1 MKRSIIILLISLIAV
16 TACKKEKWTER
27 RIDPV
32 DFLSGDKYK
41 NLTIQVVFERGYAL
55 DNWTNEHLV
64 AFLTSRLNKPG
75 GIQIVAKE
83 IDPSGKAYISS
94 ADLIKIERKYRTEFS
109 KGSTLSAFVFVSG
122 SQFAENYGDT
132 KYLGVKY
139 GETGA
144 ALFAKTIDD
153 YSGGLNQPSKAT
165 LETTVIEHE
174 FGHLLGL
181 VNSGTKMREYHEDGS
196 HPHHCNNENCLM
208 YYATETSD
216 VIKNIL
222 GDKVAELDNKCIM
235 DLQYNGGK

>member
-1 MKRSIIILLISLIAV
+1 MKKSIIILLVSLTALV
-16 TACKKEKWTER
+16 ACKKEKWTER
-27 RIDPV
+27 RIEPV

-41 NLTIQVVFERGYAL
+41 NLTIQVVFERGYSL
-55 DNWTNEHLV
+55 DSKTNSNLV

-83 IDPSGKAYISS
+83 IDPSGKAYITS
-94 ADLIKIERKYRTEFS
+94 ADLIQIERKYRTEFS

-122 SQFAENYGDT
+122 SQYADNYGDT

-139 GETGA
+139 GETGV
-144 ALFAKTIDD
+144 ALFGKTIDD
-153 YSGGLNQPSKAT
+153 YSGGFNQPSKVT
-165 LETTVIEHE
+165 LQTTVIEHE

-216 VIKNIL
+216 IIKNLL
-222 GDKVAELDNKCIM
+222 GDQVPELDNKCVM